1 MQTSQSEPVINF
13 LYTIRMVHY
22 NIQSNYLFG
31 ENLNISQSLISF
43 FVYICYFLHFYL
55 GRLWKLRYGGNR
67 KLNGKRLSLPFW
79 SHHLPLSYYEKCS
92 AIPFALK
99 CRLGKKLIP
108 VKYISD
114 DVIVFQAEICV
125 KYKYYLLYVYHG

>member
-1 MQTSQSEPVINF
+1 MWYSLQIMDPIFNFIIPQIYTSYKNPTPMYSYIVIYIYIYIYIYQLKHIFRIKRNNMQTSQSEPVINF

-67 KLNGKRLSLPFW
+67 KLNGKRLSLPF
-79 SHHLPLSYYEKCS
+79 
-92 AIPFALK
+92 
-99 CRLGKKLIP
+99 
-108 VKYISD
+108 
-114 DVIVFQAEICV
+114 
-125 KYKYYLLYVYHG
+125 